1 MPRKKKIIEEP
12 ITMTEPENIK
22 PEEPKEE
29 APVVYDDYR
38 MFPVEVVIDGEKPR
52 VIMDMRFIQTCHDFG
67 RSLAFDG
74 YDSTCAAPEAAEFI
88 EKLVLP
94 VNNKRD
100 DNSSYSKDLIAK
112 SFGLGFAN
120 YGFYYPERNLTLND
134 IDKLTQSITAHLE
147 ETRIL

>member
-1 MPRKKKIIEEP
+1 ML
-12 ITMTEPENIK
+12 
-22 PEEPKEE
+22 
-29 APVVYDDYR
+29 A
-38 MFPVEVVIDGEKPR
+38 R
-52 VIMDMRFIQTCHDFG
+52 VIILNDQVPHDNYYLLALIPKYFG